1 MNASSPRIPP
11 LHPEEFTDAQK
22 ELVGP
27 WSVLNFS
34 RVLARHP
41 SLYGVFVPVVEQVIR
56 YTYLQQRYR
65 EVLVIRTL
73 AQCYDTS
80 DADHPADCSGQCCMR
95 AAPVAAIQARHS
107 SDQGRTGA
115 VG

>member
-11 LHPEEFTDAQK
+11 LHPEEFTDEQK

-41 SLYGVFVPVVEQVIR
+41 SLYRVFVPVVEKVIR
-56 YTYLQQRYR
+56 YTDLPPRDR

-73 AQCYDTS
+73 AQCNETYE
-80 DADHPADCSGQCCMR
+80 ADHHADRSEENTSELQSLMR
-95 AAPVAAIQARHS
+95 RS
-107 SDQGRTGA
+107 YA
-115 VG
+115 VFCL